1 VKEIANSNSLIGG
14 EVLMKLLHFADA
26 HIGIETHGKIDPAT
40 GLNLRLLDF
49 VRCLEKVVDTAI
61 ERRVDAVL
69 FAGDAYDYANPTPT
83 YQKMFGGQIKRLS
96 DEGIPTIMITGNH
109 DMPVSVGRIS
119 PLELFGVLGV
129 PNVYV
134 ATKPH
139 IFRLTTQSGGLQ
151 VACLPY
157 PNRSLLLAKEQMRY
171 MSDEQ
176 IAKEMEAICANVIS
190 KMAEEISPDVPAV
203 LLAHIS
209 VANAVYSGSERT
221 AILGAEPSLFLSA
234 LALPQFT
241 YVALGHIHK
250 HQDLNPSGSP
260 HVVYSGSIERCDF
273 SEEGERKGF
282 CIVHIDGGVQV
293 EFVETPARR
302 YITIDVDLRGESNPT
317 MALINAIREKDIKD
331 AIVRIRYRCTE
342 RQSEVLNLKAVGEV
356 LEEAFKVVSI
366 SRYIEDEAHRR
377 QPRAAVT
384 EEMDV
389 IEALRRYIRHKE
401 EWKELEEDLLK
412 YARELEKEL
421 SDRLVG

>member
-1 VKEIANSNSLIGG
+1 
-14 EVLMKLLHFADA
+14 MKVLHFADA
-26 HIGIETHGKIDPAT
+26 HIGIETHGKIDPTT

-83 YQKMFGGQIKRLS
+83 YQKMFGEQIKRLS
-96 DEGIPTIMITGNH
+96 DEGIPTVLITGNH
-109 DMPVSVGRIS
+109 DMPVSFGRAS

-129 PNVYV
+129 PNVHV
-134 ATKPH
+134 ATKPQL
-139 IFRLTTQSGGLQ
+139 FRLQTKSGELQ

-157 PNRSLLLAKEQMRY
+157 PNRSQLLAKEQVRS
-171 MSDEQ
+171 MSDEE
-176 IAKEMEAICANVIS
+176 IANKMEAICADVIS
-190 KMAEEISPDVPAV
+190 KMAESVSSDAPAV

-221 AILGAEPSLFLSA
+221 AVLGVEPNLFLSA
-234 LALPQFT
+234 LALPQFA
-241 YVALGHIHK
+241 YVALGHIHR

-282 CIVHIDGGVQV
+282 CIVHINGGVEV
-293 EFVETPARR
+293 EFIETPARR
-302 YITIDVDLRGESNPT
+302 FITIEVDLRGESDPT
-317 MALINAIREKDIKD
+317 LALINAIREKDIKD

-342 RQSEVLNLKAVGEV
+342 RQNEALNLKAVGEA
-356 LEEAFKVVSI
+356 LEEAFRVVSI
-366 SRYIEDEAHRR
+366 SRLAEDEARR
-377 QPRAAVT
+377 GGPRAVVT

-389 IEALRRYIRHKE
+389 IEALRRYIRHRE
-401 EWKELEEDLLK
+401 EWKELEDDLIK
-412 YARELEKEL
+412 YARELEREL
-421 SDRLVG
+421 SERLIG